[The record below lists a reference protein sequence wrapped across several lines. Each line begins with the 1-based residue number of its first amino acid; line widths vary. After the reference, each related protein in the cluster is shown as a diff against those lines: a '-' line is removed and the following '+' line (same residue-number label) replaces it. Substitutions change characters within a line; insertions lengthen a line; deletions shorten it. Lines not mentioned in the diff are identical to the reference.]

1 MSQFLEM
8 CSVCSPGFRVNECL
22 SFFFIFSTFSLRC
35 QKRQRL
41 GVTPF
46 CNSGLGPVPLCFLL
60 PPPQYEPD
68 GNPKAAQRAV
78 RAHIPTHRSPCGRCV
93 SHEPTSRPLC
103 VAPTRRASW
112 RRWGKP
118 ERPWIRGHVEP
129 FPVGIEWGKRHPRKP
144 KRIFVCRPKPEL
156 KKHVI
161 RSAQQFGCLQ
171 CGRKRERMAQAQA
184 GAKEWGK
191 GVLHGRGGP
200 PEESW

>member
-1 MSQFLEM
+1 MN
-8 CSVCSPGFRVNECL
+8 VCHFSSFSRL
-22 SFFFIFSTFSLRC
+22 SLLGAKKDNGWVSLLFAIRAWGHS
-35 QKRQRL
+35 RF
-41 GVTPF
+41 VF
-46 CNSGLGPVPLCFLL
+46 CF
-60 PPPQYEPD
+60 PPPQYEPG

-171 CGRKRERMAQAQA
+171 CGRKRKRMAQAQA